1 MRRHTP
7 GKRGNFRAIN
17 PLEADDRRHRGDG
30 LLFASPVCNE
40 NEAMLY
46 WAAAFFVIALIAGLV
61 GFTGI
66 SVAAAE
72 IAKLLFFI
80 FLVLFIV
87 SLIASMVTRGPSSP
101 P

>member
-1 MRRHTP
+1 MTGLSWGPVSRRRH
-7 GKRGNFRAIN
+7 
-17 PLEADDRRHRGDG
+17 EAAALPRKND
-30 LLFASPVCNE
+30 
-40 NEAMLY
+40 AMLY
-46 WAAAFFVIALIAGLV
+46 WAAAFFVISLIAGLV

-72 IAKLLFFI
+72 IAKLVFFI

-87 SLIASMVTRGPSSP
+87 SLVASMVTRGPSSP